1 MIKAGST
8 FALNIAEIKMQFRC
22 DEPNTTLTYDK
33 NIEPF
38 LLHDVKNIDLI
49 INVHTGIPQQYK
61 NCKTLYKA
69 AYQFSKKDSNL
80 LWNIG
85 EIDNKRLI
93 MTASPDSAVY
103 PYQVTAFDYQ
113 SMEWDLYTYTPS
125 DSQNDSETPIE
136 AFCYP
141 MGILILYYYITIHG
155 GIMLHASGITDNNK
169 GFIFS
174 GFSGVGKSTMASLW
188 LKKGAHIVN
197 DDRLIIRK
205 NGSNYYMYNTPMY
218 YKDNP
223 KKSLINNVF
232 LLKQSPVNKA
242 LKLHGATAI
251 TRLLAFCVQHDYD
264 KILIEKVLETIT
276 DLSSQIPIYELGFY
290 PNDHIIKFLRQN
302 QFA

>member
-1 MIKAGST
+1 MIKAGRI
-8 FALNIAEIKMQFRC
+8 FALSIAEIAIQFSC
-22 DEPNTTLTYDK
+22 DEPNTILTYDK

-38 LLHDVKNIDLI
+38 LLHDSNNFDLKI
-49 INVHTGIPQQYK
+49 KVHTGIPEQYRK
-61 NCKTLYKA
+61 CKTLYKA
-69 AYQFSKKDSNL
+69 AYQFSKNDSNL

-93 MTASPDSAVY
+93 MTASPNNPVY

-113 SMEWDLYTYTPS
+113 SMKWDLYTYSPPS
-125 DSQNDSETPIE
+125 QQNNSEHLIE

-155 GIMLHASGITDNNK
+155 GIMLHASGVSDNNK

-205 NGSNYYMYNTPMY
+205 NGSKYYMYNTPMY
-218 YKDNP
+218 YTDNP
-223 KKSLINNVF
+223 KKSLINNIF

-264 KILIEKVLETIT
+264 KTLINKVLETIT